1 MQLVD
6 YLPIL
11 MMVVLGLGM
20 VLAFA
25 IFSEILGPR
34 DKSPNK
40 LAPFECGHTS
50 KGQPRLRFAVKYY
63 PIAIL
68 FVLFDVEA
76 VFLYPWA
83 VVYGELKLFALV
95 EMLIFLGILVLAFIY
110 IWAKG
115 GLEWD

>member
-1 MQLVD
+1 MELAD

-11 MMVVLGLGM
+11 MMVALGLGM
-20 VLAFA
+20 VIAFA
-25 IFSEILGPR
+25 LFSEILGPR

-50 KGQPRLRFAVKYY
+50 RGQPRMRFAVKYY

-95 EMLIFLGILVLAFIY
+95 EMVIFLGILVLAFFY

>member
-1 MQLVD
+1 MM
-6 YLPIL
+6 IL
-11 MMVVLGLGM
+11 LAVGM
-20 VLAFA
+20 VISFA
-25 IFSEILGPR
+25 LFSEILGPR
-34 DKSPNK
+34 DKSPAK
-40 LAPFECGHTS
+40 LSPFECGHAS

-83 VVYGELKLFALV
+83 VVYGELKLFALA
-95 EMLIFLGILVLAFIY
+95 EMVIFLGVLVLAFFY
-110 IWAKG
+110 VWRKG